1 MEAYQQDELA
11 DSEKDAKRIKEAE
24 KAVKLKNHCK
34 HKQGSDK
41 EKMDPQQPSG
51 FRPLQFSGS
60 YGFPAPVPFMP
71 PPFNQP
77 VPFSRPADPAVKVP
91 GPCFQCLQMGCLKA
105 HCPNKINK
113 QYPFTDVLVSSVQIG
128 VNRCSDGYVMLLYML
143 VNLSLTSCQ

>member
-34 HKQGSDK
+34 RKQGSDK

-60 YGFPAPVPFMP
+60 YGFPAPVPFMS

-91 GPCFQCLQMGCLKA
+91 VPCFQCLQMGHLKA
-105 HCPNKINK
+105 ASYKTRNAETGNETKRNETAK
-113 QYPFTDVLVSSVQIG
+113 NYYS
-128 VNRCSDGYVMLLYML
+128 LLSNSYH
-143 VNLSLTSCQ
+143 TYW